1 MVTLIC
7 RLQKKTISFK
17 EKKPLTQHNNFNP
30 RYNCYKLYRKYNKL
44 VNGFQKLSAILIL
57 SLSQKQI
64 DQIFPT
70 ANLQTLGIKTFPF
83 RYYLKKGITFNLC

>member
-1 MVTLIC
+1 M
-7 RLQKKTISFK
+7 
-17 EKKPLTQHNNFNP
+17 E
-30 RYNCYKLYRKYNKL
+30 
-44 VNGFQKLSAILIL
+44 ILIL

-64 DQIFPT
+64 DQIFLT

>member
-44 VNGFQKLSAILIL
+44 VNGFQKLSAIQIL
-57 SLSQKQI
+57 VDICSVLLLDEEHLNQMGAQKK
-64 DQIFPT
+64 P
-70 ANLQTLGIKTFPF
+70 KTP
-83 RYYLKKGITFNLC
+83 